1 MDKAREHW
9 SSKLGFLFAALG
21 SAVGLGVL
29 WKFPYTVG
37 QNGGGL
43 FLLAYILC
51 TLIIGIPVF
60 IAELLIGRTS
70 QSAAIRS
77 FGTLEKEKHVWKV
90 AGWLGVISSFLIMS
104 FYSVIAGW
112 GMSYILMSLS
122 GVSSGKTAPEMVEI
136 FHTLQRSGG
145 VTTAWHALFTI
156 ITMFIVL
163 SGVRDGIEKWSRIMT
178 RALFVM
184 LIILVIYCM
193 SLPGFNQAWHFI
205 FSPNASSFKPSS
217 IIEALGLAF
226 FTLSLGQGIMFSY
239 GSYMKPDDNIP
250 TMATVVATAVIV
262 VSILGA
268 LTIFP
273 VVFSFGFEPSAGTGL
288 IFQTLP
294 YLFAQ
299 LVGGQML
306 ATIFFILFVFTAI
319 TSAVAFV
326 EVCATNLMEM
336 YGLRRNTAVY
346 TICAATFLVGIPSA
360 YAWVNGIFPDWRAV
374 YGTNFL
380 DTLDRLVSIWLIP
393 IGGLVTAL
401 FVGWAWKSDSA
412 QHAFSEG
419 ADGFAHLFKLWRFWM
434 RWVIPALIF
443 LIILQKSGLVDF
455 DSAIRG

>member
-1 MDKAREHW
+1 MEKTREHW
-9 SSKLGFLFAALG
+9 SSKIGFLFAALG

-43 FLLAYILC
+43 FLLAYIFC

-60 IAELLIGRTS
+60 IGELLIGRSS
-70 QSAAIRS
+70 QSAAISS
-77 FGTLEKEKHVWKV
+77 FGRLEKNRPFWKIS
-90 AGWLGVISSFLIMS
+90 GWLGVISSFLIMS

-112 GMSYILMSLS
+112 GMSYIVMSLVGAS
-122 GVSSGKTAPEMVEI
+122 NGKTSVEVIQI
-136 FHTLQRSGG
+136 FQTLERSGSIS
-145 VTTAWHALFTI
+145 VTWHALFTVI
-156 ITMFIVL
+156 VMSIVL
-163 SGVRDGIEKWSRIMT
+163 SGVRQGIEKWSRIMT

-184 LIILVIYCM
+184 LIILVIYCT
-193 SLPGFNQAWHFI
+193 SLPGFNQAWQFI
-205 FSPNASSFKPSS
+205 FMPNANSFKPSS

-239 GSYMKPDDNIP
+239 GSYMKQEDNIP
-250 TMATVVATAVIV
+250 TMAGVVATAVII

-273 VVFSFGFEPSAGTGL
+273 VVFSFGFEPAAGTGL

-299 LVGGQML
+299 LPGGQVL
-306 ATIFFILFVFTAI
+306 ATVFFILFVFTAI
-319 TSAVAFV
+319 TSAVAFI
-326 EVCATNLMEM
+326 EVCATNLMEL
-336 YGLRRNTAVY
+336 YGLKRSTSVY
-346 TICAATFLVGIPSA
+346 TICALTFIVGIPSA
-360 YAWVNGIFPDWRAV
+360 YAWVNGIFHDWTDI

-393 IGGLVTAL
+393 IGGLITAL
-401 FVGWAWKSDSA
+401 FAGWAWNKKDA
-412 QHAFSEG
+412 EHHFCQG
-419 ADGFAHLFKLWRFWM
+419 AGGWSSLFGLWRFWLK
-434 RWVIPALIF
+434 WVIPALIF

-455 DSAIRG
+455 DQIASK